1 MAKHIEQF
9 NAERR
14 ARGVPA
20 AAAAAPAAAPAARA
34 AAAAR
39 EGIDGWETLE
49 SDAVGFGLERGL
61 ERDAEALFHPAA
73 SLVATRAAVA
83 AQIAR
88 DPAQMVRGQQQQRR
102 GAAPHSKPRR
112 AAGKPRQQSPPQRE
126 ADEVLMVPKRLLVD
140 GKGGKGGKGGEGG
153 EGAATRALSPTPR
166 KRLSS
171 PRKRGNP
178 RRRLNQLKRLL
189 KRLDEVRAN
198 ASSKY
203 VRWFSSARPV
213 HKSKAAYHPV
223 HYW

>member
-49 SDAVGFGLERGL
+49 SDAVGLGLERGL
-61 ERDAEALFHPAA
+61 ERDAEALFHPVA

-140 GKGGKGGKGGEGG
+140 GKGGKGG

-178 RRRLNQLKRLL
+178 RKRLNQLKRLL

-203 VRWFSSARPV
+203 VRWFSSAHRCTRVRLP
-213 HKSKAAYHPV
+213 YTLCT
-223 HYW
+223 YW